1 MSTSSGSPD
10 APAARLVL
18 ASASQ
23 ARAALLTA
31 AGGAFDRDPAA
42 VDEDGVKT
50 ELRGAGAPAAEIAE
64 ILAELKARQV
74 SGRHP
79 GTLVLGADQVLDLDG
94 EILDKPRD
102 LAEARS
108 QLLRLRGR
116 DHALVSSACIV
127 IDGSRV
133 WHATDRA
140 RLVMRPFGPAFLDS
154 YLASA
159 GETVLSSVG
168 AYRLGGLGAQLFA
181 AVEGSHFTVLGL
193 PLLPLLEFLRGRGL
207 LVR

>member
-10 APAARLVL
+10 APPARLVL

-31 AGGAFDRDPAA
+31 AGVVFDRDPAA
-42 VDEDGVKT
+42 VDEDAVKQDM
-50 ELRGAGAPAAEIAE
+50 RAGGAPAGEISEA
-64 ILAELKARQV
+64 LAELKARQV
-74 SGRHP
+74 CRRHA
-79 GTLVLGADQVLDLDG
+79 GALVLGADQVLDLDG
-94 EILDKPRD
+94 DILDKPRD
-102 LAEARS
+102 LAEARD

-116 DHALVSSACIV
+116 DHALVSSACV
-127 IDGSRV
+127 LIDGTRV

-140 RLVMRPFGPAFLDS
+140 RLVMRPFGAAFLDG

-168 AYRLGGLGAQLFA
+168 AYRLEGLGAQLFA